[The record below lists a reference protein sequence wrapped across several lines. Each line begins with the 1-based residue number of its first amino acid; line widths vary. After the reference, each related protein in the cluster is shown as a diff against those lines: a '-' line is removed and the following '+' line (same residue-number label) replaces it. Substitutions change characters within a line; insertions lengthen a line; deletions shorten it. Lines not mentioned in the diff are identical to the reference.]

1 MLVSSNQRPF
11 NLSSLSLSLS
21 LSLQTH
27 SNLFQTHFSYSNLPG
42 TYWCEAS
49 NQAGRV
55 ALNFTIYVN
64 SVIRRTDFIA
74 SNRAPVSV
82 TTDSNNIENLLDKRS
97 GGEQQIASGGPDDAL
112 FNELNAADQATT
124 DQTKHQPLLN
134 TSNSVVIGLVLGI
147 LFGILLVLA
156 IFSILIVALC
166 RKKTMINDQVDLMS
180 AAAAGANSS
189 GQNPA
194 ASTGCSTENSL
205 LSTLAQ
211 VNCLQANG
219 LQACSIGH
227 SALSPASGSQNDWF
241 STAANNF
248 NNSNLLTNSRAN
260 QNNYANAL
268 SLVHH
273 SGTMSGFNS
282 TNSLSMLSSNNL
294 YGHCNLLTGHDQLFA
309 GHLAAH
315 QAAHLIAGQT
325 GTADHCGTLNVMN
338 LEATLEKSDLNST
351 ALQIYDDED
360 LKKSKIA

>member
-1 MLVSSNQRPF
+1 M
-11 NLSSLSLSLS
+11 
-21 LSLQTH
+21 
-27 SNLFQTHFSYSNLPG
+27 FSTPAG

-49 NQAGRV
+49 NQAGSV

-74 SNRAPVSV
+74 SNRVPVTA
-82 TTDSNNIENLLDKRS
+82 TTDANNIENLVNKRS
-97 GGEQQIASGGPDDAL
+97 GIQQIAAGADDAL
-112 FNELNAADQATT
+112 FNELNAADQAST

-180 AAAAGANSS
+180 AAAAGASSS
-189 GQNPA
+189 GPNSA

-211 VNCLQANG
+211 VNCLQANN
-219 LQACSIGH
+219 LQVCSMGH
-227 SALSPASGSQNDWF
+227 SALSASGSANDWY
-241 STAANNF
+241 STSENNF
-248 NNSNLLTNSRAN
+248 NNSALLTNNRTAP
-260 QNNYANAL
+260 NNYANAL

-309 GHLAAH
+309 GHLAPH
-315 QAAHLIAGQT
+315 QTLINGQT
-325 GTADHCGTLNVMN
+325 GSADHCGTLNVLN
-338 LEATLEKSDLNST
+338 LEATLEKGDLNSN

>member
-1 MLVSSNQRPF
+1 M
-11 NLSSLSLSLS
+11 
-21 LSLQTH
+21 
-27 SNLFQTHFSYSNLPG
+27 
-42 TYWCEAS
+42 
-49 NQAGRV
+49 
-55 ALNFTIYVN
+55 
-64 SVIRRTDFIA
+64 IRRTDFIA
-74 SNRAPVSV
+74 NNRASV
-82 TTDSNNIENLLDKRS
+82 TTDANNIENLVDKRS
-97 GGEQQIASGGPDDAL
+97 GGDLQIASGGADDAL
-112 FNELNAADQATT
+112 FNELNAANQAST
-124 DQTKHQPLLN
+124 DPTKHQPLLN

-156 IFSILIVALC
+156 IFSVLIVALC

-180 AAAAGANSS
+180 AAAAAGANSS
-189 GQNPA
+189 GQNSA

-219 LQACSIGH
+219 LQACSMGH

-248 NNSNLLTNSRAN
+248 NNSQLLTNRAN

-309 GHLAAH
+309 GHLAPHQTAH
-315 QAAHLIAGQT
+315 HLIGGQT
-325 GTADHCGTLNVMN
+325 GAADHCGTLNVMN
-338 LEATLEKSDLNST
+338 LEATLEKGDLNSTINST